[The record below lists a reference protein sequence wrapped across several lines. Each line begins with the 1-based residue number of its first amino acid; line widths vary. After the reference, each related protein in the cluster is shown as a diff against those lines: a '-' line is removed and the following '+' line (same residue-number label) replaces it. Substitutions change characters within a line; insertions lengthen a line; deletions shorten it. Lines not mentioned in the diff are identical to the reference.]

1 MENNFDSDLEN
12 NDKNTQDKVILR
24 ERPEPKEARAAHVQR
39 WSAEI
44 TEAKSYYKDTFT
56 TMRKDQQFVR
66 GAQWENQAGKY
77 VANVA
82 HRHVQQ
88 KTAFL
93 YAKNPKV
100 VAKTRPRIMG
110 KVWDGTNAHLMTAQ
124 QALMGAQQG
133 APVSPEAQQIVQEAE
148 RAKSHNQMLKRVG
161 DTLAYLYE
169 YNLDEQIDPFKSM
182 LKLTVRRTITTGVGY
197 IKLGFQRVME
207 MRPDVKN
214 QLADFT
220 QRLHTMERL
229 AADMADGEINEH
241 DAEADQLRLSINALQ
256 KVDQALVREGL
267 ALDYP
272 DSTSIIPDQ
281 KCKNLRTFSGCDW
294 VAQEYL
300 LTPETVQE
308 IYGVDVSTHYKGYSS
323 QRGEEG
329 AAAEAVSEMEARDED
344 RVNKKRPEAMV
355 WEIYSR
361 LDGLVYVIC
370 DGYPEFLEEPAE
382 PDVFTERFW
391 PWFPVIFNE
400 VDDPSDVFPP
410 SDVSLIRDMQMEY
423 NRSRQGLR
431 EHRRANRPKTAVA
444 AGVLDEEDINK
455 LQNHPANAVLELN
468 ALAPGQSIDQVLQS
482 VKGPPIDPALYE
494 VNSVYEDILRV
505 VGVQEATMG
514 SVSGATATE
523 TSIAQSSQSSATQSN
538 VDDLDEVL
546 TLLARSA
553 GQILFKETSVQ
564 TVEKIVGDGAVWP
577 EMSLEDIASEIF
589 LQIEAGST
597 GRPNQAQ
604 EIQNAERLF
613 PLLMQM
619 PGLDP
624 EWLARELIKRLD
636 DRIDIND
643 AFISNAPSIVSQN
656 QNSQPTQG
664 APGDD
669 PEAQGAE
676 GGSNTPTP
684 TESAPPELGE
694 MVQNV
699 IGGMMQQ

>member
-1 MENNFDSDLEN
+1 
-12 NDKNTQDKVILR
+12 
-24 ERPEPKEARAAHVQR
+24 
-39 WSAEI
+39 
-44 TEAKSYYKDTFT
+44 
-56 TMRKDQQFVR
+56 
-66 GAQWENQAGKY
+66 
-77 VANVA
+77 
-82 HRHVQQ
+82 
-88 KTAFL
+88 
-93 YAKNPKV
+93 
-100 VAKTRPRIMG
+100 
-110 KVWDGTNAHLMTAQ
+110 
-124 QALMGAQQG
+124 MGAQQG